1 MSFLGRRR
9 SAGQDERR
17 AWRIRPRFT
26 YANVAAT
33 LALVFAMS
41 GGALAAGRFIIT
53 STGQIKPSVLK
64 QLHGK
69 AGVAGKEGPAG
80 KEGAPGKEGPAGK
93 PGANGANG
101 SSGANGVG
109 VTSAAASAAECKA
122 GGTTFTSASGA
133 SHVCNGENGQTG
145 YTATLPHGKTE
156 MGAWSVQ
163 THGEALGVGSI
174 SFGIPLENALGAQ
187 NVVFLEPGQENE
199 HCPGTL
205 ASPEAEAGY
214 LCVYE
219 QSASGGLA
227 PPANGAIKDPSV
239 SLFQPG
245 GAARS
250 GASVVLKMPEET
262 APTETGTA
270 YGTWAVTAE

>member
-1 MSFLGRRR
+1 VSHV
-9 SAGQDERR
+9 R
-17 AWRIRPRFT
+17 ARLT

-41 GGALAAGRFIIT
+41 GGALAAGRFLIT

-64 QLHGK
+64 QLRGK
-69 AGVAGKEGPAG
+69 AGSAGKEGPAG

-93 PGANGANG
+93 PGANGADG
-101 SSGANGVG
+101 TSGANGVG
-109 VTSAAASAAECKA
+109 VTSAAAGAAECKA

-145 YTATLPHGKTE
+145 FTATLPHGKTE

-163 THGEALGVGSI
+163 THGEALGVGAV
-174 SFGIPLENALGAQ
+174 SFVIPLENALGAA
-187 NVVFLEPGQENE
+187 NVAFLEPGQENE
-199 HCPGTL
+199 HCKGTTGN
-205 ASPEAEAGY
+205 PEAEAGY

-219 QSASGGLA
+219 QFATGELA
-227 PPANGAIKDPSV
+227 PSGFGAIKDPS
-239 SLFQPG
+239 STLFGQVV
-245 GAARS
+245 GAGRS
-250 GASVVLKMPEET
+250 GAIILLAPPAEAEPT
-262 APTETGTA
+262 ATGTA